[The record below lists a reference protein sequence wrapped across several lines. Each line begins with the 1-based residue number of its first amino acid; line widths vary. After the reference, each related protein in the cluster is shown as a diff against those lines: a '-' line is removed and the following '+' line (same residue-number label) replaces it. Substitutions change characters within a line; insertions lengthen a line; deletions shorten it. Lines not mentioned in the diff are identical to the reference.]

1 MQEAIKKA
9 DVLIEALP
17 YIKKFHKK
25 VIVIKYGGS
34 ILGEEKIRR
43 GILEDI
49 VFLNF
54 MGLRPVLVH
63 GGGPNISERM
73 RSSGK
78 KTEFVDG
85 MRVTDAATLKLVEEE
100 LKTLNELIVKEI
112 AELGAK
118 AIGLNGKD
126 HNIIQA
132 EKKKAKIDLGL
143 VGNIIAVDS
152 EPLLA
157 ELKKEKIVVVLPM
170 ARGKDNKV
178 YNVNADEAASSIARS
193 LEAEK
198 LVLLTNV
205 KGIMRN
211 ADDPHSFISTLTT
224 EEARGLAR
232 DKIIQQGMIPKVM
245 ACIDALD
252 HGVKKTHIIDART
265 PHGLL
270 LEIFTDQGVGTE
282 IVKQ

>member
-17 YIKKFHKK
+17 YIKRFHKK
-25 VIVIKYGGS
+25 TIVIKYGGS
-34 ILGEEKIRR
+34 ILGEEKIRK

-78 KTEFVDG
+78 KTEFIDG
-85 MRVTDAATLKLVEEE
+85 MRVTDEATLKVVEEE
-100 LKTLNELIVKEI
+100 LKALNELIVREI
-112 AELGAK
+112 SELGAK
-118 AIGLNGKD
+118 AVGLNGKEN
-126 HNIIQA
+126 NIIQA
-132 EKKKAKIDLGL
+132 EKKRAKIDLGL
-143 VGNIIAVDS
+143 VGHIVAVDS
-152 EPLLA
+152 QPLLT
-157 ELKKEKIVVVLPM
+157 ELKKDKVVVILPM
-170 ARGKDNKV
+170 ARGKDKKV
-178 YNVNADEAASSIARS
+178 YNVNADEAAANIAKG
-193 LEAEK
+193 LAAEK

-211 ADDPHSFISTLTT
+211 SDDPHSFISTLTA
-224 EEARGLAR
+224 EEARGLVK
-232 DKIIQQGMIPKVM
+232 DKIIQQGMIPKVT
-245 ACIDALD
+245 ACINALD
-252 HGVKKTHIIDART
+252 SGVKKTHIIDART

-282 IVKQ
+282 IVK

>member
-1 MQEAIKKA
+1 MEEAIKKS

-34 ILGEEKIRR
+34 ILGDEKIRK

-54 MGLRPVLVH
+54 TGLRPVLVH

-85 MRVTDAATLKLVEEE
+85 MRVTDKETLNLVEEE
-100 LKTLNELIVKEI
+100 LKSLNDLIVKEI
-112 AELGAK
+112 NELGAK
-118 AIGLNGKD
+118 AVGLSGKD
-126 HNIIQA
+126 NQLIQA
-132 EKKKAKIDLGL
+132 EKKKANIDLGL
-143 VGNIIAVDS
+143 VGQIIGINTEVVT
-152 EPLLA
+152 A
-157 ELKKEKIVVVLPM
+157 ELKKDKIAVILPM
-170 ARGKDNKV
+170 GIGNDKKV
-178 YNVNADEAASSIARS
+178 YNVNADEAAASIAAA

-198 LVLLTNV
+198 FVLLTNV
-205 KGIMRN
+205 KGILRN
-211 ADDPHSFISTLTT
+211 PEDPHSFLSTLTIQEANGLI
-224 EEARGLAR
+224 EENV
-232 DKIIQQGMIPKVM
+232 IQQGMIPKVK
-245 ACIDALD
+245 ACISALNK
-252 HGVKKTHIIDART
+252 GVKKTHIVDART

-270 LEIFTDQGVGTE
+270 LEIFTDQGIGTE
-282 IVKQ
+282 IIQ